1 MSESFETILKHAGL
15 NLPIDEINRLSPY
28 FELYR
33 ETLKQLYEADLKAH
47 EPANQFIADIIFK
60 KINYSNF
67 PSFFN
72 KKRFGCINRR
82 FIGRTSKFF

>member
-33 ETLKQLYEADLKAH
+33 ETLKQLYEADLIAH
-47 EPANQFIADIIFK
+47 EPANQFIAD
-60 KINYSNF
+60 N
-67 PSFFN
+67 
-72 KKRFGCINRR
+72 
-82 FIGRTSKFF
+82 